1 MLLSVRETVSVL
13 ETIPMISILLFVIQ
27 ISSVKEATTGEILS
41 LLFIEG

>member
-1 MLLSVRETVSVL
+1 MLLSVRKAVSEL
-13 ETIPMISILLFVIQ
+13 ETIPVILIVLFVIQ